1 LQKLTVNLNP
11 GSSSPEGRREY
22 LPKLVL
28 ATGNKNKVYELQELL
43 AGLTFTIVTIGD
55 YPGLVMPEED
65 QPTFAGNAALKAE
78 AVSNYCGEIALADDS
93 GLEVDAL
100 GGRPGVYSAR
110 YAGEEGNYAAN
121 NRLLLQELSG
131 LPPEQRAARFVC
143 AIAIT
148 IPGDHTY
155 IIEESCPGVIAEE
168 LKGTG
173 GFGYD
178 PLFIYEPAGLTFA
191 EMSAAEKNR
200 VSHRGRALIRAKE
213 LLAKLFIR

>member
-1 LQKLTVNLNP
+1 MLKVKTKIGLSLADGRKENL
-11 GSSSPEGRREY
+11 
-22 LPKLVL
+22 LKLVL
-28 ATGNKNKVYELQELL
+28 ATGNKNKVSELRELL
-43 AGLTFTIVTIGD
+43 ADLPFTIATIEA

-78 AVSNYCGEIALADDS
+78 AVSNFCGETALADDS

-121 NRLLLQELSG
+121 NRLLLQELAG

-148 IPGDHTY
+148 IPGDQTY
-155 IIEESCPGVIAEE
+155 IIEENCPGVIAEE
-168 LKGTG
+168 LKGDG

-178 PLFIYEPAGLTFA
+178 PLFFYPPASLTFA
-191 EMSAAEKNR
+191 EMSAEEKNTI
-200 VSHRGRALIRAKE
+200 SHRGRALKRARE
-213 LLAKLFIR
+213 LLRKLFIY

>member
-1 LQKLTVNLNP
+1 M
-11 GSSSPEGRREY
+11 
-22 LPKLVL
+22 PKLVL

-43 AGLTFTIVTIGD
+43 AGLPFALSTID
-55 YPGLVMPEED
+55 AYPGLVMPEED

-78 AVSNYCGEIALADDS
+78 AVSNYSGEIALADDS

-131 LPPEQRAARFVC
+131 LLPEQRAARFVC

-148 IPGDHTY
+148 IPGDQTY
-155 IIEESCPGVIAEE
+155 IIEEDCPGVIAEE
-168 LKGTG
+168 PRGEG

-191 EMSAAEKNR
+191 EMGAEEKNK
-200 VSHRGRALIRAKE
+200 VSHRGRALKRVRD
-213 LLAKLFIR
+213 LLGKLFIN

>member
-1 LQKLTVNLNP
+1 M
-11 GSSSPEGRREY
+11 
-22 LPKLVL
+22 PKLVL
-28 ATGNKNKVYELQELL
+28 ATGNKNKVRELQELL
-43 AGLTFTIVTIGD
+43 ADLPFTVLTIEE

-65 QPTFAGNAALKAE
+65 QTTFAGNAALKAE
-78 AVSNYCGEIALADDS
+78 AVSLFSGELALADDS

-121 NRLLLQELSG
+121 NRLLLQELKG

-148 IPGDHTY
+148 ISGDQTY
-155 IIEESCPGVIAEE
+155 IIEEDCPGIITQEP
-168 LKGTG
+168 KGED

-178 PLFIYEPAGLTFA
+178 PLFFYPPASLTFA
-191 EMSAAEKNR
+191 EMSAAEKNQ
-200 VSHRGRALIRAKE
+200 VSHRARALKRARE
-213 LLAKLFIR
+213 LLGKLFIC

>member
-1 LQKLTVNLNP
+1 M
-11 GSSSPEGRREY
+11 
-22 LPKLVL
+22 PKLVL
-28 ATGNKNKVYELQELL
+28 ATGNKNKVRELQELL
-43 AGLTFTIVTIGD
+43 TGLSFTIQTIDD
-55 YPGLVMPEED
+55 YPGLLMPEED
-65 QPTFAGNAALKAE
+65 QPTFAGNAAIKAE
-78 AVSNYCGEIALADDS
+78 AVSRFCREIALADDS

-110 YAGEEGNYAAN
+110 YAGEEGNYSAN

-148 IPGDHTY
+148 IPGDQTY
-155 IIEESCPGVIAEE
+155 IIEESCPGFIAEE
-168 LKGTG
+168 LKGEG

-178 PLFIYEPAGLTFA
+178 PLFIYQPTGKTFA
-191 EMSAAEKNR
+191 EMSAEEKNK

-213 LLAKLFIR
+213 LLSKLFIR

>member
-1 LQKLTVNLNP
+1 M
-11 GSSSPEGRREY
+11 
-22 LPKLVL
+22 PKLVL
-28 ATGNKNKVYELQELL
+28 ATGNKNKVRELQELL
-43 AGLTFTIVTIGD
+43 ADLPFTVVTIEE

-65 QPTFAGNAALKAE
+65 QTTFAGNAALKAE
-78 AVSNYCGEIALADDS
+78 EVSLFSGELALADDS

-143 AIAIT
+143 ALAIT
-148 IPGDHTY
+148 IPGDQTY
-155 IIEESCPGVIAEE
+155 IIEEECPGVIAQE
-168 LKGTG
+168 LKGEG

-178 PLFIYEPAGLTFA
+178 PLFIYPPAGLTFA
-191 EMSAAEKNR
+191 EMRAAEKNQ
-200 VSHRGRALIRAKE
+200 VSHRGRALKRARE
-213 LLAKLFIR
+213 LLRKLFIC